1 MAILKHIA
9 VKNSDY
15 GQMQRYLLFQ
25 HDSHTQKPIRD
36 GNGDMILR
44 EGYLMD
50 ALNSDP
56 FTFNTECTELNRLW
70 HKNLGKN
77 DRKAHHYIISFDPRD
92 VPENGLTPEKVH
104 AIGMEFANHFFA
116 GHQALIVTHTD
127 GHNHSG
133 NLHCHI
139 VLNSL
144 RKLDVPWQ
152 DFMEEPID
160 AKAGF
165 KHHPTD
171 KLIMYMYHHLQSIC
185 EREHLHTVDLSL
197 PTDKRVTDVEYRKR
211 QRGQQKMDERN
222 RRIREDGYEPIQTK
236 YSTVKEQLRKTID
249 EAVERAQNEYEFI
262 RILQEEYH
270 IAVRISRDMISFRP
284 RDRTKPIRGKMLGR
298 IYERDQIAQRI
309 AGMQQRQEEEQQRPE
324 FQGMPRIFLIH
335 SELRLV
341 VDLQTCVKAH
351 HSRAYARKVALSNLQ
366 EMARTIAYIQEHGIG
381 TVEKL
386 AEAADDAEAQYKQA
400 SADLRETQN
409 ALTAINK
416 RIHYTGQYLSH
427 KALYRQFLAAKDE
440 GAFRTTHKDEIDEY
454 EDAVSH
460 LKAAYPDGTFPSMKE
475 LKAEKT
481 RLTHQRNQQK
491 AALRPLSEQ
500 RRQMRV
506 IIKNVEAVLR
516 ENIPTKTG
524 RFNNELPSH

>member
-15 GQMQRYLLFQ
+15 GQMQRYLLFRY
-25 HDSHTQKPIRD
+25 DSHTQKPILD
-36 GNGDMILR
+36 ENGDMILR
-44 EGYLMD
+44 EGYIMD
-50 ALNSDP
+50 ALNCDP
-56 FTFNTECTELNRLW
+56 FTFNTECTELNRQW

-92 VPENGLTPEKVH
+92 VPEHGLTPEKVQ
-104 AIGMEFANHFFA
+104 AIGMEFAKFFFA

-171 KLIMYMYHHLQSIC
+171 KLIIHMYQHLQTIC

-197 PTDKRVTDVEYRKR
+197 PADKRVTDVEYRKR

-222 RRIREDGYEPIQTK
+222 RRIREDGYEPIHTK
-236 YSTVKEQLRKTID
+236 YSTIKDQLRQAVDK
-249 EAVERAQNEYEFI
+249 AVEVAKDEQDF
-262 RILQEEYH
+262 
-270 IAVRISRDMISFRP
+270 VRIMREQYGITVFFSRGVISYRHP
-284 RDRTKPIRGKMLGR
+284 DRDKPIRGRMLGR
-298 IYERDQIAQRI
+298 LYEREQIAERI
-309 AGMQQRQEEEQQRPE
+309 TGIQQRQEEEQQRPE
-324 FQGMPRIFLIH
+324 FQGMPRIFFIH

-341 VDLQTCVKAH
+341 VDLQTCVKAQQ
-351 HSRAYARKVALSNLQ
+351 SRAYARKVALSNLQ
-366 EMARTIAYIQEHGIG
+366 EMARTIAYIQENGLG
-381 TVEKL
+381 TLDKL
-386 AEAADDAEAQYKQA
+386 TEAADNVETQYKQA

-409 ALTAINK
+409 ALTAVNE

-427 KALYRQFLAAKDE
+427 KALYRQFLSSDDKGLFRAA
-440 GAFRTTHKDEIDEY
+440 HKTEIDEY
-454 EDAVSH
+454 EDAVNR
-460 LKAAYPDGTFPSMKE
+460 LKAAFPDGSFPTMKA

-481 RLTHQRNQQK
+481 RFSRQRDRQK
-491 AALRPLSEQ
+491 AALRPLAEQ
-500 RRQMRV
+500 RKQMRV
-506 IIKNVEAVLR
+506 ITGNVKAILGDNAPIHEKHPKQR
-516 ENIPTKTG
+516 
-524 RFNNELPSH
+524 